1 MFNVEYKTHIKSL
14 NYVNFPCIIYDV
26 NLERKVFMFQKL
38 EAVEKRY
45 EELNKL
51 ISDPDVISRQN
62 EWKNVM
68 KEHSDLVDI
77 VEKYREYKKVK
88 EAMDEA
94 KEMLSDRDLKELAE
108 MQIEECKEK
117 LPVLEEELKI
127 LLIPKDKDDDRNII
141 CEIRGGAGGDEAALF
156 AGTLFRMYSMYAERK
171 HWKLEVLNENETEL
185 GGFKEI
191 SFMITGKG
199 AYSRFKFE
207 SGVHRV
213 QRVPDTESS
222 GRIHTST
229 ATVAVLPVVE
239 DVEIEINPADVRM
252 EVFRASGAG
261 GQHVNKTS
269 SAVRLIHEPT
279 GIVAECQTERSQVQ
293 NREYAMRLLK
303 SRIYEIEK
311 RKQDEELA
319 SERKSQVGAGDRSE
333 KIRTYNYPQ
342 GRITD
347 HRIGLSIYQME
358 NFLNGDLDEVID
370 SLIAYDRAEKLKGN
384 QE

>member
-1 MFNVEYKTHIKSL
+1 
-14 NYVNFPCIIYDV
+14 
-26 NLERKVFMFQKL
+26 MFQKL
-38 EAVEKRY
+38 EDVEKRY

-51 ISDPDVISRQN
+51 ISDPEDISNQT
-62 EWKNVM
+62 EWKKLM
-68 KEHSDLVDI
+68 KEHSSIEEV
-77 VEKYREYKKVK
+77 VMKYREYKNTEK
-88 EAMDEA
+88 AMEEA
-94 KEMLSDRDLKELAE
+94 KEMMSDPELKELAE
-108 MQIEECKEK
+108 EDMLNAKNK
-117 LPVLEEELKI
+117 LPILEEELKI
-127 LLIPKDKDDDRNII
+127 LLIPKDPNDDNNVI
-141 CEIRGGAGGDEAALF
+141 CEIRSGAGGEEAALF

-171 HWKLEVLNENETEL
+171 HFKIEVLNSNETEL
-185 GGFKEI
+185 GGYKEI

-229 ATVAVLPVVE
+229 ATVAVLPEVE
-239 DVEIEINPADVRM
+239 DVEVDLNPADIKM

-279 GIVAECQTERSQVQ
+279 GIVAECQTERSQTQ
-293 NREYAMRLLK
+293 NREYAMRLLR
-303 SRIYEIEK
+303 SRIYQMEK
-311 RKQDEELA
+311 EKQDKELA
-319 SERKSQVGAGDRSE
+319 SERKSQVGSGDRSE

-347 HRIGLSIYQME
+347 HRIGFSTYQFD
-358 NFLNGDLDEVID
+358 NFLNGDLDEMID
-370 SLIAYDRAEKLKGN
+370 NLIASDRAEQLKG
-384 QE
+384 EE